1 MNRSC
6 HVPSIGGT
14 GFILSTLRAAQR
26 RSVTDANVVAII
38 IRISELFLEDAFPAG
53 VLLAVA
59 ALAAMAAPG
68 GAPGLRRLALW
79 NGIHPGR
86 CGNRSLSRFW
96 SSVALWRGPGHGLP
110 REQLARGTRAPPA
123 SGRRTQG
130 AEGVKHFAEGRQ
142 LQPG

>member
-1 MNRSC
+1 M
-6 HVPSIGGT
+6 
-14 GFILSTLRAAQR
+14 LRAAQR
-26 RSVTDANVVAII
+26 RSVTDANVVVII

-96 SSVALWRGPGHGLP
+96 SSVALWRGPGHGPHGSNSLAVHAP
-110 REQLARGTRAPPA
+110 RRRPDVERRALKA
-123 SGRRTQG
+123 
-130 AEGVKHFAEGRQ
+130 
-142 LQPG
+142 

>member
-1 MNRSC
+1 M
-6 HVPSIGGT
+6 
-14 GFILSTLRAAQR
+14 LRAAQR
-26 RSVTDANVVAII
+26 RSVTDANVVVII

-68 GAPGLRRLALW
+68 GAPGLRRLA
-79 NGIHPGR
+79 
-86 CGNRSLSRFW
+86 RSRAW
-96 SSVALWRGPGHGLP
+96 SP

-123 SGRRTQG
+123 AGRRTQG

-142 LQPG
+142 LEPG